1 MLLILSSRMVSEEIA
16 LQFGA
21 LPPAMLPLGAGRL
34 WERQIELAMGEPVW
48 LTLPEDY
55 AIGEFDRAR
64 LAEARVNILPLSA
77 SLSITEAI
85 AAAIDH
91 IAPEGA
97 IRILYGD
104 TLVSLPDD
112 QLMLADRVCAKAS
125 LANYPWAFVRGIEN
139 GRPVFSNAPPRRLE
153 NRNAVCGYFH
163 FADARLFAAI
173 CRENGF
179 IDALNT
185 YAERAPLQILEP
197 ETWLDFGH
205 LSLYFQSKR
214 DMLMARS
221 FNDVQVEGDF
231 LIKQS
236 GQIAKMRDER
246 RWFQDL
252 PETLRLHT
260 PRFGGSIERDHRA
273 GYALEYLFAP
283 SLADLFAFGE
293 LGLSSWLEIF
303 EGCAQLL
310 DKFDAIPPEPAAPEA
325 SAEYAA
331 LFHQEMI
338 ERKTRQRFDNFL
350 TTAGLDRAQ
359 EFRINGKQLPSL
371 GRVLDDFLQAVPPT
385 QPAGIRLWHGD
396 LFFGNMFY
404 DFVARRALCI
414 DPRGQLPGFGYARF
428 GDPRYDIAKLA
439 HSVLGKYDKII
450 LGRSRLARH
459 AAHDWELRC
468 AATPHE
474 AEIEQIF
481 SETLVTARGLSRS
494 EIAAM
499 TGLLFLSMLPLHG
512 DDPERQ
518 SHLLAAGLTFHSRL
532 QEAAA

>member
-21 LPPAMLPLGAGRL
+21 LPPSMLPLGAGRL
-34 WERQIELAMGEPVW
+34 WERQIDLAMGQPVW
-48 LTLPEDY
+48 LTLPQDY
-55 AIGEFDRAR
+55 ALSAFDRA
-64 LAEARVNILPLSA
+64 LLDEAGVNILWLAPT
-77 SLSITEAI
+77 LSITAAI
-85 AAAIDH
+85 AAAIDR
-91 IAPEGA
+91 IDPPGA

-104 TLVSLPDD
+104 TLVALPPED
-112 QLMLADRVCAKAS
+112 LMRADRVCAKAS
-125 LANYPWAFVRGIEN
+125 LANYPWAFVRSIEQ

-153 NRNAVCGYFH
+153 NRTAVCGYFH
-163 FADARLFAAI
+163 FSDAQAFADI
-173 CRENGF
+173 CRAHGF
-179 IDALNT
+179 IDALNA
-185 YAERAPLQILEP
+185 YAGKAPLEILEP
-197 ETWLDFGH
+197 AEWLDFGH

-214 DMLMARS
+214 EMLMARS
-221 FNDVQVEGDF
+221 FNDVTVEGDF

-236 GQIAKMRDER
+236 RQIAKMRDER

-293 LGLSSWLEIF
+293 LGLSGWLEVF

-310 DKFDAIPPEPAAPEA
+310 GKFDAIPPDPAAPEA
-325 SAEYAA
+325 SPAFAE
-331 LFHQEMI
+331 LFHHEVI
-338 ERKTRQRFDNFL
+338 ENKTRQRFDSFL
-350 TTAGLDRAQ
+350 SGSALSWDH
-359 EFRINGKQLPSL
+359 ELRINGRNFPSL
-371 GRVLDDFLQAVPPT
+371 ENVLQDLLQAVPAT
-385 QPAGIRLWHGD
+385 QPEHVRLWHGD

-414 DPRGQLPGFGYARF
+414 DPRGQLPGFGYSRF
-428 GDPRYDIAKLA
+428 GDLRYDVAKLA

-450 LGRSRLARH
+450 LGRSRLVRAS
-459 AAHDWELRC
+459 ADDWEWSY
-468 AATPHE
+468 ATTPHE

-481 SETLVTARGLSRS
+481 AETLVTERGLARS
-494 EIAAM
+494 EIEAL

-518 SHLLAAGLTFHSRL
+518 CHLLAAGLTFHARL
-532 QEAAA
+532 QEGQA